1 MLYKNKIF
9 SPFFFPKMIFTNL
22 PQGKRKEKKKKK
34 KGKEIN
40 KASRMEVL
48 IGKNLRTASGTFCKL
63 SSLLLIYWENKDSP
77 KDLFLGSLTLC
88 PLVLPFPS
96 HIPWVPKGELWGCEN
111 RDIGET
117 AFQFLF
123 SLGGLDLMHPQPTT
137 QATLTAWDPCPN
149 LHSVLQTDN
158 QTA

>member
-34 KGKEIN
+34 KGKEIS

-63 SSLLLIYWENKDSP
+63 SSLLLMY
-77 KDLFLGSLTLC
+77 
-88 PLVLPFPS
+88 
-96 HIPWVPKGELWGCEN
+96 
-111 RDIGET
+111 
-117 AFQFLF
+117 
-123 SLGGLDLMHPQPTT
+123 
-137 QATLTAWDPCPN
+137 
-149 LHSVLQTDN
+149 
-158 QTA
+158 